1 MSKCYSNRHI
11 GLINV
16 SCLKVT
22 AQSRQ
27 LNQHLLLVNEID
39 VNAHRTVIIP
49 FITSDGSLVFYVM
62 TRTFTWSQRSG
73 FCNIVLICN
82 WKNKVEL

>member
-49 FITSDGSLVFYVM
+49 FITGDGYLVFYVM
-62 TRTFTWSQRSG
+62 TRTLLGHKDQGSV
-73 FCNIVLICN
+73 I
-82 WKNKVEL
+82 